1 MNSGKNKSLRG
12 KLVGTVLFTLVL
24 MVIPTIATLILT
36 THQMLK
42 NAEKIF
48 VPIVV
53 IYLIAM
59 AAIIISYVLRSSK
72 KSFRLLEEVENS
84 LNRLGAG
91 ELNVHID
98 DSTNDEI
105 GQAASTV
112 NSFSEK
118 MQTVIQA
125 LIISLDSLAKGDLTY
140 KNDHVW
146 KGEWSE
152 IGDALSRITKDLNAI
167 FINVKNASEQTASG
181 SQQVASGSQA
191 LAQGATEQASS
202 IEQLSATVTEISE
215 HVKDNA
221 SNAAEA
227 SRVSSVAEDKLKE
240 ANHEMDAMVEAMSE
254 ISETSKQ
261 IGNIIKTIDNIAFQT
276 NILALNA
283 AVEAARAGSAGKG
296 FAVVADEVRNLAS
309 KSAEAAKNTTDLI
322 ENSVKAV
329 SNGSE
334 IADSTEKTLKEVL
347 DASTHANE
355 LIGQISKASNQQ
367 ATSIGQINQGVQQ
380 ISAVVQTNSATAEES
395 AAASEELAAQSKA
408 LMHSLENLK
417 LNGADKG
424 ASPAAFKQIKV
435 PAAQKKAAPK
445 KMEPA
450 KAAAKP
456 VTVDDKYI

>member
-1 MNSGKNKSLRG
+1 MNSAKSKSIRGQFITSIVLIAVLIAVPSIVLMILGANGLLEKSLQI
-12 KLVGTVLFTLVL
+12 
-24 MVIPTIATLILT
+24 VIP
-36 THQMLK
+36 
-42 NAEKIF
+42 
-48 VPIVV
+48 VIVV
-53 IYLIAM
+53 YLAIVLIAS
-59 AAIIISYVLRSSK
+59 IFYVLRSSK
-72 KSFRLLEEVENS
+72 KMFRNLSKIEIGLDQLEKGS
-84 LNRLGAG
+84 
-91 ELNVHID
+91 LNVHIED
-98 DSTNDEI
+98 LPNDEI
-105 GQAASTV
+105 GRAA
-112 NSFSEK
+112 NSLNAFSAELK
-118 MQTVIQA
+118 KSIQA
-125 LIISLDSLAKGDLTY
+125 LRASLDALAKGDLTFRSNY
-140 KNDHVW
+140 VW
-146 KGEWSE
+146 KGDWEE
-152 IGDALSRITKDLNAI
+152 ISTALTHIIKSLNLI
-167 FINVKNASEQTASG
+167 FMNAKNSAEQTASG

-417 LNGADKG
+417 LNAIDKG
-424 ASPAAFKQIKV
+424 TSPTFKQIKV

-445 KMEPA
+445 KMESA
-450 KAAAKP
+450 KAAAEP
-456 VTVDDKYI
+456 VAANDKYV